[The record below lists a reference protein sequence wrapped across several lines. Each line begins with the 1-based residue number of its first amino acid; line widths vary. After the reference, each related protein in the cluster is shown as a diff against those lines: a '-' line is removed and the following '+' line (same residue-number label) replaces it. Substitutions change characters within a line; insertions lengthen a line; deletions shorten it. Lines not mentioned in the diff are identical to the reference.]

1 MLISN
6 MLCLPEGFQRQYGN
20 PRLRLTLDILGLLFS
35 CWVVSDSCNLMD
47 FSPPGSF
54 IRGVLQARILE
65 WVAISFS
72 TGSSSPWDKTC
83 ISCLADRFFTSE
95 RPGKPFRS
103 IREGKISGS
112 LNSCLQEAHGL
123 AGQTTCSTAP
133 SEGCFQAVSP
143 DVWFR
148 KKRYRH
154 H

>member
-1 MLISN
+1 
-6 MLCLPEGFQRQYGN
+6 
-20 PRLRLTLDILGLLFS
+20 
-35 CWVVSDSCNLMD
+35 MD

-112 LNSCLQEAHGL
+112 LNSCLQEAHSL

-133 SEGCFQAVSP
+133 SEGCERLGRYMLGWPQAQAFRPAVPINVSTVVFRP
-143 DVWFR
+143 FDLGRKGIDIIRGDV
-148 KKRYRH
+148 KK
-154 H
+154 